1 MSTETENARKRKAA
15 NPLDAVASNDGVRTS
30 AEGKARRV
38 STETIVA
45 AGNEAPEALNNSPKR
60 TPINTEKLVRM
71 DLLFHPD
78 IVVVEST
85 LDELTRTGL
94 THDDD
99 KCDKIVI
106 SGGCLALVFFLKNRL
121 ETLFPS
127 WEPIVW
133 NSALGEGEMVLIERR
148 LLCKTL
154 SIMKAVAY
162 KSKRS
167 VNEFAA
173 IGGIEATIALMKAIP
188 LCGKVQGAACGVL
201 CNLTA
206 KESDVGVARV
216 MAARGMETTITAMRQ
231 HPQNRDVCRC
241 ACKALFNLILNS
253 KENARLMRNLGGVIA
268 VATVITNWPENSE
281 PFDAASCLNIEVSK
295 MFVHG

>member
-15 NPLDAVASNDGVRTS
+15 NPLDAVTSNDGVRRST
-30 AEGKARRV
+30 EGKARRV

-45 AGNEAPEALNNSPKR
+45 AGNGAPEEAPNNSPER
-60 TPINTEKLVRM
+60 ALTNTEKLIRM

-78 IVVVEST
+78 IVVVESA
-85 LDELTRTGL
+85 LDDLTRTGL
-94 THDDD
+94 THDDE
-99 KCDKIVI
+99 KCDKVV
-106 SGGCLALVFFLKNRL
+106 SVGGCLALVFFVKNRL
-121 ETLFPS
+121 ETLFPR

-133 NSALGEGEMVLIERR
+133 NSVLVEAKTMRVERR

-154 SIMKAVAY
+154 SVIKAVAY
-162 KSKRS
+162 KSSRS

-173 IGGIEATIALMKAIP
+173 IGGIEATIALMEAIP
-188 LCGKVQGAACGVL
+188 LCGEIQGAACGVL

-216 MAARGMETTITAMRQ
+216 MAAKGMETAITAIRQ
-231 HPQNRDVCRC
+231 HPKNRDACRC

-268 VATVITNWPENSE
+268 VATVFTNWPENSE
-281 PFDAASCLNIEVSK
+281 PADAANCLIIEVCK
-295 MFVHG
+295 MY